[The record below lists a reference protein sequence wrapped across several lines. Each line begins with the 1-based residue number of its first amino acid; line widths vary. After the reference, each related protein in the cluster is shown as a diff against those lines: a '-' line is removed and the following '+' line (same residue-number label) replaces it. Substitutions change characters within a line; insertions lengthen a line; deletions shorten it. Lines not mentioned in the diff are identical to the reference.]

1 MNNWKKVILNAK
13 NTMKNAIEVLEL
25 KGQGIIMVANNQNK
39 LIGTITDGDIRH
51 MLEKQNDISSL
62 AAKDIISKNPIKV
75 DAELLAFDVLTTLKT
90 KGIGQLIVQ
99 DLSGTYIGMIHILD
113 LIKEGIE

>member
-1 MNNWKKVILNAK
+1 LLDKEQILEDKRKRLGATIVVDDNE
-13 NTMKNAIEVLEL
+13 IV
-25 KGQGIIMVANNQNK
+25 GI
-39 LIGTITDGDIRH
+39 ITDGDIRH

-90 KGIGQLIVQ
+90 KGIGQLIAQ
-99 DLSGTYIGMIHILD
+99 DSTGV
-113 LIKEGIE
+113 